1 MERIR
6 PLMPRARKQDLVV
19 EELPDETLVYDLKR
33 HKAHCL
39 NRSATVVWRHCDGRT
54 TLSEMATILEEEL
67 ELPQDEGIVRLAL
80 DRLRKAKLLEGGT
93 NIPQEPAGP
102 SRRELIRKLAVLG
115 GLAIALP
122 VVTSLTSPVAALQAS
137 CVRPNDCRNNCA
149 PVGLQCCNRAAGIV
163 CTQLTPTK
171 CRCR

>member
-6 PLMPRARKQDLVV
+6 PLMPRARTQDLVV

-80 DRLRKAKLLEGGT
+80 ERLRKAKLLEGGI

-102 SRRELIRKLAVLG
+102 SRRELVRKLAVLG

-122 VVTSLTSPVAALQAS
+122 IVTSITSPVAALQAS
-137 CVRPNDCRNNCA
+137 CVRPRDCRNNCA
-149 PVGLQCCNRAAGIV
+149 PLGLPCCNRPGTV
-163 CTQLTPTK
+163 CVERRPGR

>member
-6 PLMPRARKQDLVV
+6 PLMPRARKEDLVV

-67 ELPQDEGIVRLAL
+67 ELPQDEDIVRLAL
-80 DRLRKAKLLEGGT
+80 ERLRKAKLLEGGM
-93 NIPQEPAGP
+93 NIPQEPTGP
-102 SRRELIRKLAVLG
+102 SRRELVRKLAVLG
-115 GLAIALP
+115 GLAIVLP
-122 VVTSLTSPVAALQAS
+122 VVTSLTSPVAALQATSTTNQACRQS
-137 CVRPNDCRNNCA
+137 CQG
-149 PVGLQCCNRAAGIV
+149 VGLPCRDRRGRTCQQNRRGR
-163 CTQLTPTK
+163 
-171 CRCR
+171 CRCRR